1 MIKQRRW
8 LRPGVPAG
16 AILIVLLAASL
27 AVVPRAFAD
36 NNLVRIDPSGV
47 AVAPGGSFH
56 IGVVDDPP
64 AASLAAWVI
73 ELTFDPAVVTTK
85 GADCRSITTP
95 GGAVGAFDC
104 ETADTDNDGRDETVK
119 ILGAVL
125 FSRSQAGLMNES
137 TLADIT
143 FQAVGGPGSCSD
155 LKLRILIHSDAQGH
169 ETGARVQDGRVCIA
183 GDAPPSGTASPFPE
197 TPRTSEPTPTGT
209 GAVALT
215 PGGVAGQTAQPGSS
229 SLSSGA
235 SSSGGRTTAA
245 GSNAVTPVTIGT
257 SGVRRRRNEHRSLA
271 GGRCRSPGHRR
282 RRRLGDRAAAREA
295 SGNRTRRI
303 AYGSNGRRLASAGRR
318 RYQENIVII
327 ETDRIHIPGSQQ

>member
-1 MIKQRRW
+1 MTW
-8 LRPGVPAG
+8 LRLGIPAG

-27 AVVPRAFAD
+27 AGVPRAFAD
-36 NNLVRIDPSGV
+36 TNLVRIDPSGV

-64 AASLAAWVI
+64 AATLAAWVI

-85 GADCRSITTP
+85 GANCRSISSP

-104 ETADTDNDGRDETVK
+104 ETADTNNDGHDETVK

-125 FSRSQAGLMNES
+125 FSRSQAGLIDES

-155 LKLRILIHSDAQGH
+155 LRLRILIHADAQGQ
-169 ETGARVQDGRVCIA
+169 ETGARVQDGHVCIA
-183 GDAPPSGTASPFPE
+183 GDAPPAGTASPFPE
-197 TPRTSEPTPTGT
+197 TPRTSEPTPNGT

-229 SLSSGA
+229 SGSAGGSGGA
-235 SSSGGRTTAA
+235 SGGASASGGRPTAA
-245 GSNAVTPVTIGT
+245 VSNSGTPAAAATVASNDGGT
-257 SGVRRRRNEHRSLA
+257 STAVWLVVAVAVLVIAGVGAWGIVRMR
-271 GGRCRSPGHRR
+271 GGRPGP
-282 RRRLGDRAAAREA
+282 DA
-295 SGNRTRRI
+295 
-303 AYGSNGRRLASAGRR
+303 
-318 RYQENIVII
+318 
-327 ETDRIHIPGSQQ
+327 

>member
-8 LRPGVPAG
+8 LRPVLPAG
-16 AILIVLLAASL
+16 AILIILLAAFL
-27 AVVPRAFAD
+27 TAVPRAFAD

-85 GADCRSITTP
+85 GTDCRSITTP

-104 ETADTDNDGRDETVK
+104 ETADTNNDGRDETVK
-119 ILGAVL
+119 ILGVVL
-125 FSRSQAGLMNES
+125 FSNSQAGLVKES

-155 LKLRILIHSDAQGH
+155 LTLRILIHSDAQGQ
-169 ETGARVQDGRVCIA
+169 ETGARVQDGRVCLA
-183 GDAPPSGTASPFPE
+183 GDAPTTGTASPFPE
-197 TPRTSEPTPTGT
+197 APRTSEPTPIGP

-229 SLSSGA
+229 SGVGSVSSGA
-235 SSSGGRTTAA
+235 SGSGGRTTAA
-245 GSNAVTPVTIGT
+245 GSNSGTPGASATSVSGDGGT
-257 SGVRRRRNEHRSLA
+257 STAVWLVIAAAVLVIAAVGAWGIARLR
-271 GGRCRSPGHRR
+271 GGRPG
-282 RRRLGDRAAAREA
+282 
-295 SGNRTRRI
+295 
-303 AYGSNGRRLASAGRR
+303 
-318 RYQENIVII
+318 
-327 ETDRIHIPGSQQ
+327 PGPDA

>member
-8 LRPGVPAG
+8 LRPGLPAG
-16 AILIVLLAASL
+16 AILIILLAASL
-27 AVVPRAFAD
+27 AGVPRAFAD

-64 AASLAAWVI
+64 AATLAAWVI

-104 ETADTDNDGRDETVK
+104 ETADTNNDGRDETVK

-155 LKLRILIHSDAQGH
+155 LKLRILIHADAQGQ
-169 ETGARVQDGRVCIA
+169 ETGARVQDGRVCLA
-183 GDAPPSGTASPFPE
+183 GDAPPTGTASPFPE
-197 TPRTSEPTPTGT
+197 TPRTSEPTPNGT

-229 SLSSGA
+229 SGSGSASGGA
-235 SSSGGRTTAA
+235 SASGGRTTAA
-245 GSNAVTPVTIGT
+245 VSNSGTPAAAGTVASGDGGT
-257 SGVRRRRNEHRSLA
+257 STAVWLVVAVAVLVIAGVGAWGIVRMR
-271 GGRCRSPGHRR
+271 GGRPGP
-282 RRRLGDRAAAREA
+282 DA
-295 SGNRTRRI
+295 
-303 AYGSNGRRLASAGRR
+303 
-318 RYQENIVII
+318 
-327 ETDRIHIPGSQQ
+327 

>member
-1 MIKQRRW
+1 MIKQRRR

-16 AILIVLLAASL
+16 AVLIILLAAFL
-27 AVVPRAFAD
+27 TIVPRAFAD
-36 NNLVRIDPSGV
+36 TNLVRIDPSGV

-64 AASLAAWVI
+64 AASVAAWVI

-85 GADCRSITTP
+85 GTDCRSITTP

-125 FSRSQAGLMNES
+125 FSSNVGLTKES

-155 LKLRILIHSDAQGH
+155 LKLRILIHADGQGQ
-169 ETGARVQDGRVCIA
+169 ETGARVQDGRVCLA
-183 GDAPPSGTASPFPE
+183 GDAPPAGTASPFPE
-197 TPRTSEPTPTGT
+197 TPRTSEPTPIGP

-229 SLSSGA
+229 SGVGSVSGA
-235 SSSGGRTTAA
+235 ASGSGGRTTAA
-245 GSNAVTPVTIGT
+245 GSNSGTPGASATSVSGDGGT
-257 SGVRRRRNEHRSLA
+257 STAVWLVVAAAVLVIAAVGAWGIARLR
-271 GGRCRSPGHRR
+271 GGRPG
-282 RRRLGDRAAAREA
+282 RE
-295 SGNRTRRI
+295 R
-303 AYGSNGRRLASAGRR
+303 
-318 RYQENIVII
+318 
-327 ETDRIHIPGSQQ
+327 

>member
-1 MIKQRRW
+1 M
-8 LRPGVPAG
+8 
-16 AILIVLLAASL
+16 
-27 AVVPRAFAD
+27 PRAFAD

-64 AASLAAWVI
+64 AATLAAWVI

-104 ETADTDNDGRDETVK
+104 ETADTNNDGRDETVK

-125 FSRSQAGLMNES
+125 FSRSQAGLVSES

-155 LKLRILIHSDAQGH
+155 LTLRILIHGDAQGQ
-169 ETGARVQDGRVCIA
+169 ETGARVQDGRVCLA

-215 PGGVAGQTAQPGSS
+215 PGGATGQTAQPGA
-229 SLSSGA
+229 SGSTSA
-235 SSSGGRTTAA
+235 SGGRT
-245 GSNAVTPVTIGT
+245 
-257 SGVRRRRNEHRSLA
+257 
-271 GGRCRSPGHRR
+271 
-282 RRRLGDRAAAREA
+282 AAASN
-295 SGNRTRRI
+295 SGTP
-303 AYGSNGRRLASAGRR
+303 AAAAPAVSNGGETSTAVWLVVAVAVLVIAGAGAWGIVRMRGRR
-318 RYQENIVII
+318 
-327 ETDRIHIPGSQQ
+327 PGPEA